1 MALRLGLGISFNRGN
16 GGGAGGSSGGAVV
29 FTDAFSGSASD
40 PSLDATL
47 WTQKTRSGTSDV
59 NTTVAGKA
67 VCRRFSGALSGRFT
81 AYAAAIVENDTTNT
95 YTIGGL
101 LFGMVDGLNLATL
114 LFRHTT
120 KDQTD
125 YDGSGLGAG
134 DKGYKLELIPAG
146 AGTLGQLYR
155 ADNGAYAAVGT
166 AFDCTGL
173 DATTP
178 ADVVVTA
185 TTMSDRV
192 RVVVKINGST
202 VATIDDTDANRLVL
216 AGYSGFSH
224 FASQALGGAAT
235 DMTAYSIST

>member
-1 MALRLGLGISFNRGN
+1 MALRLGLGLGFSRNGGN
-16 GGGAGGSSGGAVV
+16 GGGTGSAVV
-29 FTDAFSGSASD
+29 FTDPFSGSASD
-40 PSLDATL
+40 PSLDATK
-47 WTQKTRSGTSDV
+47 WTQKTRLGTSDV

-67 VCRRFSGALSGRFT
+67 VCRRFSGAVSGRFT
-81 AYAAAIVENDTTNT
+81 AYVTSLLENDVANS
-95 YTIGGL
+95 YTITGL
-101 LFGMVDGLNLATL
+101 IFGMVDGLNLATL

-120 KDQTD
+120 QDQTD

-155 ADNGAYAAVGT
+155 ADNGSYAAVGT

-185 TTMSDRV
+185 TTLSDRV

-202 VATIDDTDANRLVL
+202 VATKDDTAAERLIVG
-216 AGYSGFSH
+216 GYSGFSH
-224 FASQALGGAAT
+224 FASQALGGAAV
-235 DMTAYSIST
+235 DMAAFGIST